1 MMTLFAHL
9 VCLVLA
15 ALTVQAQNT
24 TVQVA
29 VGGPFESATFYT
41 FTPNNF
47 TASNGTVIS
56 FMFTNEGNHSITQS
70 SLASPCEPLEGGF
83 DSGWVFIPAT
93 VSTPVVWNLTV
104 TDDSKPLW
112 FFCKQTLPVP
122 HCPAGMFGGINAN
135 SSIMSTFAT
144 SAKSSSSS
152 GQGIGALVGQG
163 ASASADPG
171 PLPSGVTLFGTPS
184 ASGTPGNSTN
194 TASSAATSTSSSAGF
209 VVQTNSFL
217 TLLAAMMGIALV

>member
-24 TVQVA
+24 TVQV
-29 VGGPFESATFYT
+29 GGPLNSATFYT
-41 FTPNNF
+41 FTPDTL
-47 TASNGTVIS
+47 TAPNGTVIT
-56 FMFTNEGNHSITQS
+56 FMFMNEGNHSITQS
-70 SLASPCEPLEGGF
+70 SLASPCEPLAGGF
-83 DSGWVFIPAT
+83 DSGWVFVPT
-93 VSTPVVWNLTV
+93 TESTPVVWNLTI

-112 FFCKQTLPVP
+112 FFCKQTVPIP
-122 HCPAGMFGGINAN
+122 HCPAGMVGGINAN
-135 SSIMSTFAT
+135 SSIMSTFVNN
-144 SAKSSSSS
+144 AKSSSSS

-184 ASGTPGNSTN
+184 ATGTPAAGNSTN

-209 VVQTNSFL
+209 IVHTNSFL